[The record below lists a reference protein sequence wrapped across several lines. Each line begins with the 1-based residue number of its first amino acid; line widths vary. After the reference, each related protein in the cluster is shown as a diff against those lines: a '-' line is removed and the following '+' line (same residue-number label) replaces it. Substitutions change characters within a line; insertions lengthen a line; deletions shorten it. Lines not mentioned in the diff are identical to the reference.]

1 MSTDVQTSAL
11 AERIRAVLTID
22 PAAPALEF
30 AGRWRTWGD
39 VSATAEATSAR
50 VERPGAQVG
59 IVLRNRP
66 FHVAALL
73 GVVLAGG
80 CVVTINPGRGEER
93 TRADIAG
100 LDLDVL
106 IGAAEDLAAVAP
118 TGEDGPVLVSGGDV
132 GADLDVRPA
141 GPAHRAPEPAPGV
154 AVRMLTSGTTGP
166 PKRIDL
172 GADTLERML
181 VGAKHY
187 ESDRKDDAVLR
198 RGVAIVNSPL
208 VHLGGLFRILQC
220 VCDGRSFA
228 LLERFTVDA
237 WADVV
242 RRHRPKTVSLV
253 PAALRTV
260 LESDLPRE
268 DLSSVLSVISGTA
281 PLSPDDADAFYE
293 RFGVPV
299 LTSYAATEFAGG
311 VAGWNLPDFKEFGAI
326 KRGSVGRA
334 HAGCALR
341 VVDADTGA
349 VLGADTVGLL
359 EVKAAQ
365 LGAGADWMRTTD
377 LATLDADGFLW
388 IVGRADQ
395 AIIRGGFKV
404 HPTEVTRVLEAHPAV
419 RGAVVFGVDDAR
431 LGSVPVALVERREG
445 DVLSVE
451 DLLAHARASLS
462 GYEVPTEVRFVDEL
476 PRTDSG
482 KIDLAAARD
491 QWRRELASEPDDSA
505 DAAEG

>member
-1 MSTDVQTSAL
+1 MTAGVQTSAL
-11 AERIRAVLTID
+11 AERIRAVLAID
-22 PAAPALEF
+22 PAAPAIEF
-30 AGRWRTWGD
+30 EGRWRTWAEVG
-39 VSATAEATSAR
+39 ATASA
-50 VERPGAQVG
+50 VAALIDRPGAQVG

-66 FHVAALL
+66 LHVAALL
-73 GVVLAGG
+73 GVVMGGG
-80 CVVTINPGRGEER
+80 CVVTINPGRGQDR

-106 IGAAEDLAAVAP
+106 MGAAEDLVAVAP
-118 TGEDGPVLVSGGDV
+118 DGEDRPVLVAGDDV
-132 GADLDVRPA
+132 GESVDVRAA
-141 GPAHRAPEPAPGV
+141 GPAHRTAEPSPGV

-187 ESDRKDDAVLR
+187 ESSRADEPVLR
-198 RGVAIVNSPL
+198 GGVAVVSSPL

-228 LLERFTVDA
+228 LLERFTVHA

-260 LESDLPRE
+260 LESDLRRE

-311 VAGWNLPDFKEFGAI
+311 VAGWNLADFKEFGAT

-341 VVDADTGA
+341 VVEVSSVEGESGA
-349 VLGADTVGLL
+349 VLGPDEVGLL

-365 LGAGADWMRTTD
+365 LGAGVGWMRTTD
-377 LATLDADGFLW
+377 LATIDADGFLW

-404 HPTEVTRVLEAHPAV
+404 HPTEVARVLEVHPAV
-419 RGAVVFGVDDAR
+419 RGAVVFGIDDAR
-431 LGSVPVALVERREG
+431 LGAVPVALVERRVGHELTE
-445 DVLSVE
+445 D

-462 GYEVPTEVRFVDEL
+462 GYEVPTTIRFVAEM

-482 KIDLAAARD
+482 KIDLSEARAAF
-491 QWRRELASEPDDSA
+491 EASA
-505 DAAEG
+505 